1 MRLKTIATFGLGKIG
16 GSSESCVSLNIVQGS
31 VIDFKAP
38 STEKCTDNSNEKPDK
53 QKHSQPPLSGI
64 SAFVAKAATER
75 SEKQSPPDAV
85 KDPPMGK
92 IASLVA
98 KTKNTSAMPVHDAN
112 ARVGAI
118 VNAANE
124 RCLGGG
130 GVDGAINNAGGLR
143 LWKDR
148 EALPLLSTD
157 EVRCHTGRAVVTGPN
172 RYGSLHVNY
181 VIHAVGPI
189 YFRYSKDSEEEDPE
203 DTFTEPDSLLRS
215 AYQESLERCQENG
228 ITDVAFSLL
237 SAGVYRGSRSLHDV
251 LRIGV
256 LAIRDW
262 VAEAEK
268 TDFEPSGDEI
278 QASASRRLQS
288 VTLCGFSEPEVE
300 ALVKVCQLVFGKEEE
315 EQK

>member
-16 GSSESCVSLNIVQGS
+16 GSAEPCVSLNIVKGS

-38 STEKCTDNSNEKPDK
+38 SSEIRNGNSIEKIGK
-53 QKHSQPPLSGI
+53 QKPSHPPSGKVV
-64 SAFVAKAATER
+64 ALVAKAAAEK
-75 SEKQSPPDAV
+75 SEKKPPDTV
-85 KDPPMGK
+85 KFPPIGE
-92 IASLVA
+92 IAALA
-98 KTKNTSAMPVHDAN
+98 ANAMKKSVVPVHDAN

-130 GVDGAINNAGGLR
+130 GVDGAINNAGGFR
-143 LWKDR
+143 LWRDR
-148 EALPLLSTD
+148 EALPLLSED
-157 EVRCHTGRAVVTGPN
+157 EVRCHTGRAVATGPN
-172 RYGSLHVNY
+172 RYGSLRVNY
-181 VIHAVGPI
+181 VIHAVGPV
-189 YFRYSKDSEEEDPE
+189 YFRFSNDSEEEDTE
-203 DTFTEPDSLLRS
+203 ETTFAKPDSLLRS
-215 AYQESLERCQENG
+215 AYQESLERCRENG

-237 SAGVYRGSRSLHDV
+237 SAGVYRGERSLHDV

-268 TDFEPSGDEI
+268 VDSQSDGDGI
-278 QASASRRLQS
+278 KKPTSRLQS
-288 VTLCGFSEPEVE
+288 VTLCGFSESEVE
-300 ALVKVCQLVFGKEEE
+300 ALVKVCQLVCGKKEE